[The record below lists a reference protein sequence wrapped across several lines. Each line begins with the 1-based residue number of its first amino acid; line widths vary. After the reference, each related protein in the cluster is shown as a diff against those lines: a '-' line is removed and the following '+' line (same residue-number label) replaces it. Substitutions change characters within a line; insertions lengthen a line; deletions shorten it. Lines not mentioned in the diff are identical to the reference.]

1 MKNYMIKYIL
11 ADDEQQKE
19 TEFSIQCES
28 LDKAVEALV
37 AELGKN
43 YNPANVDFTS
53 IVEDN
58 NDLGEDGI
66 YDGEISLAKHYS

>member
-19 TEFSIQCES
+19 IEFSVQSES

-37 AELGKN
+37 TELGKS
-43 YNPANVDFTS
+43 YNPANVDFTT
-53 IVEDN
+53 IVEN
-58 NDLGEDGI
+58 GNDLGENGI
-66 YDGEISLAKHYS
+66 YDAEISLAKHYN

>member
-1 MKNYMIKYIL
+1 MNNYMIKYIL

-43 YNPANVDFTS
+43 YNPANVDFAS
-53 IVEDN
+53 IVEDD

-66 YDGEISLAKHYS
+66 YDAEISLAKHYN

>member
-28 LDKAVEALV
+28 LDKAVDALV

-43 YNPANVDFTS
+43 YNPANVDFAS
-53 IVEDN
+53 IVEDD

-66 YDGEISLAKHYS
+66 YDAEISLAKHYN

>member
-28 LDKAVEALV
+28 LDKAIEALV

-43 YNPANVDFTS
+43 YNPANVDFAS
-53 IVEDN
+53 IVEDD

-66 YDGEISLAKHYS
+66 YDAEISLAKHYN

>member
-1 MKNYMIKYIL
+1 MNNYMIKYIL

-43 YNPANVDFTS
+43 YNPANVDFIS
-53 IVEDN
+53 IVEDD

-66 YDGEISLAKHYS
+66 YDAEISLAKHYD

>member
-43 YNPANVDFTS
+43 YNPANVDFAS
-53 IVEDN
+53 IVEDD

-66 YDGEISLAKHYS
+66 YDAEISLAKHYS

>member
-19 TEFSIQCES
+19 IQFSIKSES

-37 AELGKN
+37 VELGKS
-43 YNPANVDFTS
+43 YNPANVDFTT
-53 IVEDN
+53 IVEN
-58 NDLGEDGI
+58 GNDIGEDGI
-66 YDGEISLAKHYS
+66 YDAEISLAKYYS

>member
-37 AELGKN
+37 TELGKN
-43 YNPANVDFTS
+43 YNPANVDFAS
-53 IVEDN
+53 IVEDD

-66 YDGEISLAKHYS
+66 YDAEISLAKHYN

>member
-1 MKNYMIKYIL
+1 MNNYMIKYIL

-28 LDKAVEALV
+28 LDKAVDALV

-53 IVEDN
+53 IVEDD

-66 YDGEISLAKHYS
+66 YDAEISLAKHYN

>member
-43 YNPANVDFTS
+43 YNPANVDFIS
-53 IVEDN
+53 IVEDD

-66 YDGEISLAKHYS
+66 YDAEISLAKHYS

>member
-19 TEFSIQCES
+19 IEFSVQSES

-37 AELGKN
+37 TELGKS
-43 YNPANVDFTS
+43 YNPANVDFTA
-53 IVEDN
+53 IVEN
-58 NDLGEDGI
+58 GNDIGEDGI
-66 YDGEISLAKHYS
+66 YDAEISLAKYYS

>member
-11 ADDEQQKE
+11 ADDKQQKE

-43 YNPANVDFTS
+43 YNPANVDFIS
-53 IVEDN
+53 IVEND

-66 YDGEISLAKHYS
+66 YNAEISLAKYYS

>member
-43 YNPANVDFTS
+43 YNPANVDFIS
-53 IVEDN
+53 IVEND

-66 YDGEISLAKHYS
+66 YNAEISLAKYYS

>member
-43 YNPANVDFTS
+43 YNPANVDFIS
-53 IVEDN
+53 IVEND

-66 YDGEISLAKHYS
+66 YDAEISLAKHYD

>member
-53 IVEDN
+53 IVEDD
-58 NDLGEDGI
+58 NDIGEDGI
-66 YDGEISLAKHYS
+66 YDAEISLAKYYN

>member
-37 AELGKN
+37 TELGKN
-43 YNPANVDFTS
+43 YNPANVDFIS
-53 IVEDN
+53 IVEDD

-66 YDGEISLAKHYS
+66 YDAEISLAKHYN

>member
-1 MKNYMIKYIL
+1 MNNYMIKYIL

-28 LDKAVEALV
+28 LDKAVESLV

-43 YNPANVDFTS
+43 YNPANVDFIS
-53 IVEDN
+53 IVEDD

-66 YDGEISLAKHYS
+66 YDAEISLAKHYD

>member
-53 IVEDN
+53 IVEDG

-66 YDGEISLAKHYS
+66 YDAEISLAKHYD

>member
-19 TEFSIQCES
+19 TKFSIQCES

-43 YNPANVDFTS
+43 YNPANVDFIS
-53 IVEDN
+53 IVEDD

-66 YDGEISLAKHYS
+66 YDAEISLAKHYN

>member
-53 IVEDN
+53 ITKDGN
-58 NDLGEDGI
+58 NLGEDGI
-66 YDGEISLAKHYS
+66 YDAEISLAKHYS

>member
-1 MKNYMIKYIL
+1 MKNYMIKYTL

-43 YNPANVDFTS
+43 YNPANVDFTT
-53 IVEDN
+53 IVEDGN
-58 NDLGEDGI
+58 AIGEDGI
-66 YDGEISLAKHYS
+66 YDAEISLAKYYS

>member
-19 TEFSIQCES
+19 IEFSIKSES

-37 AELGKN
+37 AELGKS

-53 IVEDN
+53 IIKDGN
-58 NDLGEDGI
+58 NLGEDGI
-66 YDGEISLAKHYS
+66 YDAEISLAKYYN

>member
-1 MKNYMIKYIL
+1 MNNYMIKYIL

-43 YNPANVDFTS
+43 YNPANVDFIS
-53 IVEDN
+53 IVEDD

-66 YDGEISLAKHYS
+66 YDAEISLAKHYN

>member
-1 MKNYMIKYIL
+1 MKNYIIKYIL

-43 YNPANVDFTS
+43 YNPANVDFIS
-53 IVEDN
+53 IVEDD

-66 YDGEISLAKHYS
+66 YDAEISLAKHYN

>member
-28 LDKAVEALV
+28 LDKAVDALV

-43 YNPANVDFTS
+43 YNPANVDLAFMMLRYPWQSTTT
-53 IVEDN
+53 
-58 NDLGEDGI
+58 
-66 YDGEISLAKHYS
+66 EILYLAGNHLR

>member
-43 YNPANVDFTS
+43 YNPANVDFAS

-66 YDGEISLAKHYS
+66 YDAEISLAKHYN

>member
-19 TEFSIQCES
+19 IEFSVQSES

-37 AELGKN
+37 TELGKS
-43 YNPANVDFTS
+43 YNPANVDFTT
-53 IVEDN
+53 IVEN
-58 NDLGEDGI
+58 GNDLGENGI
-66 YDGEISLAKHYS
+66 YDAEISLAKYYN

>member
-43 YNPANVDFTS
+43 YNPANVDFIS
-53 IVEDN
+53 IVEDD

-66 YDGEISLAKHYS
+66 YDAEISLAKHYN

>member
-43 YNPANVDFTS
+43 YNPANVDFIS
-53 IVEDN
+53 IVEDD

-66 YDGEISLAKHYS
+66 YDAEISLAKYYN

>member
-43 YNPANVDFTS
+43 YNPANVDFAS
-53 IVEDN
+53 IVEDD

-66 YDGEISLAKHYS
+66 YDAEISLAKHYD

>member
-1 MKNYMIKYIL
+1 MNNYMIKYIL

-43 YNPANVDFTS
+43 YNPANVDFAS
-53 IVEDN
+53 IVEDD

-66 YDGEISLAKHYS
+66 YDAEISLAKHYS